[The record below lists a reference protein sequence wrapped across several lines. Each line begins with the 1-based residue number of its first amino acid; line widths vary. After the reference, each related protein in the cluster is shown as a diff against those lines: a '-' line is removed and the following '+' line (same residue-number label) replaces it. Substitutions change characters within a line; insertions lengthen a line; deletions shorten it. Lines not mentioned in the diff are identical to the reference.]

1 MSKTAAEYELVVL
14 QNATSVDDLKCLNKE
29 HRRSSSNM
37 VIESLL
43 SLKRRNVTGG
53 KNTMA
58 NEGLTVD
65 GKSMSLTINNT
76 RETKRQKELKKSGS
90 KGFFCGFC
98 AATKFLK

>member
-37 VIESLL
+37 VIES
-43 SLKRRNVTGG
+43 G